1 LKKQKGKSRGQLTQL
16 LLEWGP
22 AAATFHGR
30 GTFLGEPPE
39 LALVKKNWKGTK
51 TLLPSINLATCE
63 GS

>member
-1 LKKQKGKSRGQLTQL
+1 MVKLTQL
-16 LLEWGP
+16 LLEWGL

-51 TLLPSINLATCE
+51 ALLASIDLATYE